1 MVTAIS
7 SAVSCGAVEL
17 ATLGPR
23 TSVPE
28 SRARPQRRKAAIA
41 SLALPTAEEEPNGP
55 ASCPSFSTPAL
66 SMVPWHSQG
75 KGSSTGTMSITRR
88 LPRSVVL
95 R

>member
-1 MVTAIS
+1 
-7 SAVSCGAVEL
+7 VSCGACDSGTENVSPRIASPA
-17 ATLGPR
+17 ATP
-23 TSVPE
+23 
-28 SRARPQRRKAAIA
+28 KAAIA